1 MTGAGWTE
9 RDLKTV
15 ALVTVGN
22 GLLLGF
28 LLWLVLGLWLDIAG
42 FVTCWIGATLISF
55 PLAILEQGRVI
66 ESREILDDLVS
77 D

>member
-1 MTGAGWTE
+1 
-9 RDLKTV
+9 
-15 ALVTVGN
+15 
-22 GLLLGF
+22 LLLGF

-55 PLAILEQGRVI
+55 PLAILEQRGEI
-66 ESREILDDLVS
+66 ESREILDDLMS

>member
-1 MTGAGWTE
+1 MTVEGWTE
-9 RDLKTV
+9 RDAKTV
-15 ALVTVGN
+15 TLVTAGN

-55 PLAILEQGRVI
+55 PLAILEQRGEI
-66 ESREILDDLVS
+66 ESREILDDLMS

>member
-1 MTGAGWTE
+1 MVGAGWTE

-15 ALVTVGN
+15 TFVTVGN

-42 FVTCWIGATLISF
+42 FVTCWIGATVISF
-55 PLAILEQGRVI
+55 PLAILEQRGEI
-66 ESREILDDLVS
+66 ESREIMDDLMP

>member
-1 MTGAGWTE
+1 MIGAGWTE
-9 RDLKTV
+9 RDLRTV
-15 ALVTVGN
+15 TFVTVGN

-28 LLWLVLGLWLDIAG
+28 LLWLVLGFLLDIAG

-55 PLAILEQGRVI
+55 PLAILEQRGET
-66 ESREILDDLVS
+66 ESREILDDLMS